1 MEPIS
6 DIFKGKCVC
15 KCCVHKTYSKT
26 GENIRLII
34 REKTKEKEKENFEK
48 KKLIINI

>member
-1 MEPIS
+1 MEPIP

-15 KCCVHKTYSKT
+15 KCCVRKTGPKTDSKT

-34 REKTKEKEKENFEK
+34 REKPEK